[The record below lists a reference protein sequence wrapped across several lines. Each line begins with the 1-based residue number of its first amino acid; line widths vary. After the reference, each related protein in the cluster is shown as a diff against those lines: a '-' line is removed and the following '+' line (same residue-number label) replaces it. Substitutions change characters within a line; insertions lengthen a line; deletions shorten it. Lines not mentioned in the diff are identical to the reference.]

1 MPQIQSRSLVALS
14 LALAIL
20 AAKPAICQETSE
32 SAVLHAKAL
41 SQAFRQAADA
51 ARPSVVTV
59 LVRTKS
65 SEGLRQLLPDD
76 QIKQLFPDHDEDS
89 NPQEDLLMHVG
100 SGIVVDAS
108 GIILTNNHVVA
119 EAEQVT
125 VRLADGQEYVATG
138 TVTDP
143 MSDLAIVR
151 IQANVPL
158 VAARFGDSDQ
168 TSIGDWVIAIGSPFE
183 LETTVSAGIISAKGR
198 GIDKIKRGRLLQTDA
213 AINPGNSG
221 GPLVN
226 LDGEVVG
233 VSTAIATS
241 YGGYQGVGFAIPAN
255 RAKWV
260 WKELADHGNVRR
272 ASLGIGIAELN
283 AMDAVKFST
292 TARAGVWVQRVDA
305 KGAAAHAGL
314 RENDLIVEFA
324 GTPVHMPR
332 DLQDVVEQTPIGS
345 KVPVKVRR
353 GSDVI
358 ELEVLMQ
365 ALTK

>member
-1 MPQIQSRSLVALS
+1 MPQIHNRWFAVLSVGIAL
-14 LALAIL
+14 LIRT
-20 AAKPAICQETSE
+20 PAFSQETSE

-59 LVRTKS
+59 LVRAKS
-65 SEGLRQLLPDD
+65 PEGLRELLPDD
-76 QIKQLFPDHDEDS
+76 QFKKLFPDQDENA
-89 NPQEDLLMHVG
+89 NPQDDLLMHVG
-100 SGIVVDAS
+100 SGIIVDAG

-119 EAEQVT
+119 EADQVT
-125 VRLADGQEYVATG
+125 VRLVDGQEYIATG

-158 VAARFGDSDQ
+158 VAARFGDSDEMN
-168 TSIGDWVIAIGSPFE
+168 IGDWVIAIGSPFE

-198 GIDKIKRGRLLQTDA
+198 GIEKIKRGRLLQTDA

-255 RAKWV
+255 RARWV

-272 ASLGIGIAELN
+272 ASLGIGIAELS
-283 AMDAVKFST
+283 AMDAAKFAT
-292 TARAGVWVQRVDA
+292 TARSGVWVQRVDA
-305 KGAAAHAGL
+305 KGAAATAGL
-314 RENDLIVEFA
+314 RENDLIIEFA

-345 KVPVKVRR
+345 KVAVKVRR
-353 GSDVI
+353 GNDVI
-358 ELEVLMQ
+358 VVDVLMQ
-365 ALTK
+365 ALSK